1 MRIYAS
7 QPYVPLFDAKSS
19 GIQTNKKF
27 CISQLIWLAVAIV
40 ITFLHVNDIILNSA
54 ILQLKEITVRGNIH
68 YTQDEIIDFS
78 GLHINHDLI
87 HQVLEQ
93 EVVSRIEKLNYIEKA
108 AVSKHYLRKTVSINI
123 TERKKT
129 AKIPCIIGEKPV
141 FMIVDQ
147 YGYVL
152 EYSNLVDL
160 SHNSLVEIAGE
171 GAELGSQLVS
181 KQVQIGLKILDL
193 IQKRAGE
200 IFTELDSID
209 ASETNRISVRL
220 RNMPPILLSSDQLVF
235 GVNQLKLVFQHL
247 KREKT
252 ADKQIGAYLDFRFEG
267 AVYLMERK
275 QDGN

>member
-27 CISQLIWLAVAIV
+27 CISRLIWLTVAIV
-40 ITFLHVNDIILNSA
+40 ITFVHVNDIILNSA
-54 ILQLKEITVRGNIH
+54 ILQLKEIIVRGNIH
-68 YTQDEIIDFS
+68 YAQDKIIDFS

-235 GVNQLKLVFQHL
+235 GVNQLKLFFQHL
-247 KREKT
+247 KREKP

>member
-1 MRIYAS
+1 MRIYAP

-68 YTQDEIIDFS
+68 YAQDEIIDFS

-129 AKIPCIIGEKPV
+129 AKIPCIIGGKPV

-235 GVNQLKLVFQHL
+235 GVNQLKLFFQHL

>member
-1 MRIYAS
+1 MRIYAP
-7 QPYVPLFDAKSS
+7 QPYVPLFNVKSS
-19 GIQTNKKF
+19 GIQTNKKV
-27 CISQLIWLAVAIV
+27 CISQLVWLALAIV
-40 ITFLHVNDIILNSA
+40 ITFLHVNNIILNSA
-54 ILQLKEITVRGNIH
+54 ILQLKEITVQGNTH
-68 YTQDEIIDFS
+68 YAQDKIIDFS
-78 GLHINHDLI
+78 GLHINYDLI
-87 HQVLEQ
+87 HQVSEQ
-93 EVVSRIEKLNYIEKA
+93 EVASRIEKLNYIEKA
-108 AVSKHYLRKTVSINI
+108 TVSKHYLRKTVSINI

-129 AKIPCIIGEKPV
+129 AKIPYIIGKKPL